1 MHIAYLD
8 ESGTQKDARYFV
20 LAGLVVFERNTIFL
34 ARELER
40 IQAKYLPRYSDTAAF
55 HAAALRAPSKRVPAP
70 FNRLSQEER
79 FQLISDVYQVIADS
93 PARIIT
99 VAIEK
104 TSITGDPYER
114 AFEEI
119 VSRFDLFLR
128 RIYRERG
135 EAQSGLI
142 VVAESTYRK
151 NLELQARRIA
161 QEGHRWGEI
170 YNLADIPYFAPAQNT
185 RLLQLADFIANAVF
199 GKYESGHAKNFDRII
214 PKFDQDD
221 GGRIH
226 GLVHIARDRDNCY
239 CPACMQ
245 RRISPLPAS

>member
-8 ESGTQKDARYFV
+8 ESGTQKSARYFV
-20 LAGLVVFERNTIFL
+20 LAGLIVFERHTLSL
-34 ARELER
+34 AGALDR
-40 IQAKYLPRYSDTAAF
+40 IQARYLPDYSDTAAF

-70 FNRLSQEER
+70 FNRLSRDAR

-93 PARIIT
+93 QVRIIT

-104 TSITGDPYER
+104 AAIDGDPYEMG
-114 AFEEI
+114 FEQI
-119 VSRFDLFLR
+119 VSRFDLFLQ
-128 RIYRERG
+128 RIYRQWG
-135 EAQSGLI
+135 DAQTGLI

-161 QEGHRWGEI
+161 KEGHRWGEI
-170 YNLADIPYFAPAQNT
+170 HNLADIPYFAPAENT

-199 GKYESGHAKNFDRII
+199 GKYESGHSQNFDRIA

-221 GGRIH
+221 SGRIH

-239 CPACMQ
+239 CPACLQ
-245 RRISPLPAS
+245 RRITPNPHP

>member
-20 LAGLVVFERNTIFL
+20 LAGLIVFERNTLFL

-55 HAAALRAPSKRVPAP
+55 HAASLRAPSQRVPAP
-70 FNRLSQEER
+70 FNRLSQDER
-79 FQLISDVYQVIADS
+79 FQLISDVYQVITDS

-104 TSITGDPYER
+104 AAIEGDPYER
-114 AFEEI
+114 GFEEI

-135 EAQSGLI
+135 KAQSGLI

-199 GKYESGHAKNFDRII
+199 GKYESGHAKNFDRLI
-214 PKFDQDD
+214 PKFDQDAD
-221 GGRIH
+221 GRIH
-226 GLVHIARDRDNCY
+226 GLVHLVRNRDNCY

-245 RRISPLPAS
+245 RRISPLAGS